1 MSEALPLRVN
11 DLKQYEYCPRIV
23 FFNTVQ
29 PVERKVSVKMRRG
42 QEVELRIEALEARRS
57 LRRYGLARGER
68 QSRVWLTAP
77 MLGLSGQID
86 MLIRS
91 GGEAFPVDFK
101 YTRNRP
107 RANHR
112 LQLAA
117 YALLTEEVLQL
128 PVRMGF
134 LYLVPLEQLVRVPI
148 TTELRQR
155 CTDRMAEIRAMIAGQ
170 WMPDPTP
177 VRERCSECE
186 FRNYCGDI
194 F

>member
-1 MSEALPLRVN
+1 MNQVLPLRVN
-11 DLKQYEYCPRIV
+11 DLKQFEYCPRIV

-42 QEVELRIEALEARRS
+42 QEVEFHIEALEARRS

-68 QSRVWLTAP
+68 QSRVWLSAP
-77 MLGLSGQID
+77 QLGLSGQID

-91 GGEAFPVDFK
+91 GDEAFPVDFK
-101 YTRNRP
+101 YTRDRP

-117 YALLTEEVLQL
+117 YALLVEEALRI
-128 PVRMGF
+128 PVRTGF

-148 TTELRQR
+148 TVELRQR
-155 CTDRMAEIRAMIAGQ
+155 CRDRMAEIRTMIEEQ